1 MPSRKV
7 VLAMAVAI
15 HHSFTQVLHDAAYGD
30 FPAPTGGATALGA
43 VPGPCD
49 SAAIFAHHVMV
60 AADVDQA
67 WVDNN
72 YTSSRGLAGEDP
84 SGPLLQFINA
94 LSARL
99 GNPPTYASMLMAAP
113 PKTGYLHGKITEGG
127 EPDSSWAQYRTEVRC
142 YQYSSPGAAG
152 AFALGRGPGGRWEV
166 FFRVDEGP
174 GGRVGR
180 ELLAAAKTVVPD
192 KGVLYGS
199 TPLHDP
205 RVIRIAVA
213 SGFLPICTEV
223 LFLTRPRG

>member
-1 MPSRKV
+1 MGV
-7 VLAMAVAI
+7 
-15 HHSFTQVLHDAAYGD
+15 
-30 FPAPTGGATALGA
+30 

-49 SAAIFAHHVMV
+49 SVSFFARHVMV

-67 WVDNN
+67 WVDEH
-72 YTSSRGLAGEDP
+72 YVDDPGLGGADP
-84 SGPLLQFINA
+84 STGPARFLAA
-94 LSARL
+94 LAHRL
-99 GNPPTYASMLMAAP
+99 GDPPAYASTLLAAP
-113 PKTGYLHGKITEGG
+113 PKTGYLHGRITEGG
-127 EPDSSWAQYRTEVRC
+127 EPDESWRQYRTDVRC
-142 YQYSSPGAAG
+142 YRYSSPGAEG

-205 RVIRIAVA
+205 RVIRIAIA

-223 LFLTRPRG
+223 LFLTRPNT